1 MPRHSLHLVDPEL
14 RWLVEAL
21 PDIELTAELLPMAR
35 AQPMQLPPQPDAT
48 TTVSKDVLRVAGP
61 AGAPD
66 IELLVYRPVDAHGEL
81 PCIYHVHGGGYVMG
95 SARDEEII
103 LRPFAAE
110 LGCVV
115 IDVEYRLAPE
125 TQFPGNIEDCYAG
138 LAWLCRN
145 ASSLE
150 VDARRIGLMGESAG
164 GGLSAALALLARDR
178 GDIALAFQ
186 VLVYPMLDD
195 RTCASADPH
204 PYTGEFVWTPANNRF
219 GWSCLLGVEP
229 GSDGVSPY
237 AAAARATDL
246 TGLPPTFIST
256 AALDLFLEEDL
267 DYARRLLRAGVPVEL
282 HVYPGAYHGYDF
294 FTTAEVGVES
304 RRVMM
309 RYLRRALH
317 GDAVR

>member
-1 MPRHSLHLVDPEL
+1 
-14 RWLVEAL
+14 
-21 PDIELTAELLPMAR
+21 
-35 AQPMQLPPQPDAT
+35 
-48 TTVSKDVLRVAGP
+48 
-61 AGAPD
+61 
-66 IELLVYRPVDAHGEL
+66 
-81 PCIYHVHGGGYVMG
+81 MG
-95 SARDEEII
+95 SARDEEIM
-103 LRPFAAE
+103 LRPLAAE
-110 LGCVV
+110 LDCVV
-115 IDVEYRLAPE
+115 VDVEYRLAPE

-138 LAWLCRN
+138 LTWLYRN

-178 GDIALAFQ
+178 GDMALAFQ

-195 RTCASADPH
+195 RTCVRADPH
-204 PYTGEFVWTPANNRF
+204 PYTWEFVWTPANNRF

-246 TGLPPTFIST
+246 TGLPPTFLST